1 MASLFKNLDLKGFMK
16 KKPPRDDSFDTNQE
30 IKQLSKTPMNKK
42 FVTEKDDIEAT
53 FKKTAKSAGVEYP
66 SGLVEKLMEDSTSP
80 ILKLKKHFNRPRPK
94 ELAKKHN
101 IKLETI
107 EMASM
112 KTPSYPSGHS
122 AQGVLVGE
130 ALADMYPKA
139 AEKFR
144 KAGKDISKSRN
155 VARAH
160 YKSDSKFGED
170 LGKTMFK
177 HYKATSN
184 KNSPLKCGEGYERV
198 PGTAKGSKG
207 SCRKK
212 SPMKKRLE
220 WNDSKY
226 PDAKGKFRD
235 LSADG
240 LASWLMKT
248 RGKTN
253 LKAIIGSLNQQIN
266 FNTKDSDKSYR
277 DKMERTKNIVRKRM
291 GKDSPMKK
299 QKGGGTTK
307 TCLPA
312 AKIRGLSKEKR
323 QQLVSSKK
331 AAGAQGKYKRSSKT
345 NVKGARKK
353 GATLRDWFQ
362 KEDWRRVDDPSKKC
376 GE

>member
-1 MASLFKNLDLKGFMK
+1 MANLFKDFDTEPFK
-16 KKPPRDDSFDTNQE
+16 KRKPPSDNSFDTDQE
-30 IKQLSKTPMNKK
+30 LKQLAKTPINKK
-42 FVTEKDDIEAT
+42 FIEDKDDVEAT
-53 FKKTAKSAGVEYP
+53 FKKTAKDAGVEYP
-66 SGLVEKLMEDSTSP
+66 SALVKKLMEDSTSP
-80 ILKLKKHFNRPRPK
+80 ILKLKKHFNRSRPHV
-94 ELAKKHN
+94 LAKKRN
-101 IKLETI
+101 MKLEHV
-107 EMASM
+107 ELRSM

-122 AQGVLVGE
+122 AQGALIGE

-139 AEKFR
+139 AAKFR
-144 KAGKDISKSRN
+144 KAGKDISDSRN
-155 VARAH
+155 SARAH
-160 YKSDSKFGED
+160 YKSDSKFGMD
-170 LGKTMFK
+170 LGKEMYK
-177 HYKATSN
+177 HYKKS
-184 KNSPLKCGEGYERV
+184 
-198 PGTAKGSKG
+198 
-207 SCRKK
+207 

-266 FNTKDSDKSYR
+266 FNTKDSDKAYR

-331 AAGAQGKYKRSSKT
+331 AAGAKGKYKRSSKT

-362 KEDWRRVDDPSKKC
+362 KEDWRQVNDPSKKC
-376 GE
+376 GEK